1 MSQEFVYAAIARPTL
16 RPSHLIYR
24 RRVAKTSASEPSR
37 AALSREEK
45 YRLEDSSD
53 PEYEYTEDENLYQEQ
68 TKNDTVD
75 NSDNRRHR
83 IDDTV

>member
-16 RPSHLIYR
+16 RPSDLIYR

-37 AALSREEK
+37 AALAREEK